1 MAWALDCG
9 GQVIRIAGYVFEEKL
24 AIANQYLIP
33 STMEENGVG
42 RNLDVTRDI
51 EQRQVTRSCPWR
63 TRR

>member
-1 MAWALDCG
+1 MLAWYLASMCRSCVCSLGPDLSML

-42 RNLDVTRDI
+42 RNLDLR
-51 EQRQVTRSCPWR
+51 
-63 TRR
+63 

>member
-1 MAWALDCG
+1 ML

-42 RNLDVTRDI
+42 RNLDLR
-51 EQRQVTRSCPWR
+51 
-63 TRR
+63 